1 MCYVAIVIIDFT
13 LIPPSAGPACYTLL
27 TLIEIEGAKLEQLNF
42 NDSALARPQF

>member
-13 LIPPSAGPACYTLL
+13 LIPPSAACCTLL